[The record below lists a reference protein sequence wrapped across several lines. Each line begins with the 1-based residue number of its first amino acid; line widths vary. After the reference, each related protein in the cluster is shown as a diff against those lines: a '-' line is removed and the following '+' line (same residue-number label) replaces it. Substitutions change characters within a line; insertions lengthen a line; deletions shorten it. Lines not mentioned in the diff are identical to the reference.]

1 MKLILSFAGL
11 PVEYTA
17 RTFSWSA
24 NTLSDIVKN
33 CCIGYCI
40 QASCI
45 FCIEIRVKMP
55 FAYPNDY
62 GMVINKKYNDL
73 LNGFI
78 SDLEHEGVL
87 VNSRQFYYEKVFT
100 EAEKQAIEEKFNKLV
115 GENFELDWVWEQWG
129 MKNGEPPRQFRQKG
143 LIKDSPYF
151 KF

>member
-1 MKLILSFAGL
+1 
-11 PVEYTA
+11 
-17 RTFSWSA
+17 
-24 NTLSDIVKN
+24 
-33 CCIGYCI
+33 
-40 QASCI
+40 
-45 FCIEIRVKMP
+45 MP

-115 GENFELDWVWEQWG
+115 GENFELDWVWQEWG